1 MMLMVVL
8 DAIPTTGLTV
18 EDVDRIAIEVSEKM
32 LLALQEISQTKTMN
46 SLSNGKTLKKEL

>member
-1 MMLMVVL
+1 MLMVVL